1 MEGTHFDV
9 AHAGAAAGLTLDL
22 SVVDFS
28 AYSAIA
34 VSSSFGGLLRRAE
47 LDGLIA
53 RKDDIKDFVNTGGG
67 VFASAEC
74 DVSFASCG
82 VDLITPAGGLFG
94 YLPIT
99 ATAVP
104 AVAPFTVQ
112 AFGTGL
118 GLLNTDVDDPTHNS
132 FSDAAGLNIVDTDTN
147 GVPTTLAG
155 DVFIED
161 DMFVNFLK
169 ELTSGP
175 DANTDGEIDLAV
187 AVGQLVSVEYD
198 FTMSYGNP
206 GGPPVLIVDVAP
218 AEWIVTE
225 VGGFPVDVDQC
236 GEFQTVSNDFGT
248 ADVFKSG
255 KLGKKCRSSTKI
267 HWTPNPDGGSIN
279 VVMETRQSPGKKNVK
294 FAPTSCGP
302 LFLNSGPAQVFEIDP
317 ATDEPFVPP
326 QPPLFTADP
335 LVLAA
340 VEDLDGGGI
349 NPSGGGNEDGD
360 ALTDI
365 EDVQHGFDPCSIG
378 DGTLYA
384 GSDVEEFNLLTE
396 DRLAETT
403 IVNGLPVATGI
414 ITPTDDFLNG
424 LAPTGTGTLF
434 SGEPF
439 TDDHRE
445 INVDGSTD
453 STVTGPLNFG
463 GDCCNED
470 LAFDGTHVWR
480 AHFVPLLGPGG
491 MLFKYLPDGTPVD
504 QFAQEDV
511 VGATFVWP
519 ADELWITK
527 WLGREVGT
535 FDPAT
540 NTFTSVFTT
549 ATNAGGLAYDIE
561 RGILWVG
568 EQGGLVQAY
577 DLTGGGAPAL
587 IAGSQH
593 QPFGPIDETVDGLA
607 FVPD

>member
-1 MEGTHFDV
+1 M
-9 AHAGAAAGLTLDL
+9 
-22 SVVDFS
+22 S
-28 AYSAIA
+28 
-34 VSSSFGGLLRRAE
+34 
-47 LDGLIA
+47 
-53 RKDDIKDFVNTGGG
+53 
-67 VFASAEC
+67 
-74 DVSFASCG
+74 
-82 VDLITPAGGLFG
+82 
-94 YLPIT
+94 
-99 ATAVP
+99 
-104 AVAPFTVQ
+104 
-112 AFGTGL
+112 
-118 GLLNTDVDDPTHNS
+118 
-132 FSDAAGLNIVDTDTN
+132 
-147 GVPTTLAG
+147 LAG
-155 DVFIED
+155 DVIITD
-161 DMFVNFLK
+161 DGFVGLAK

-175 DANTDGEIDLAV
+175 DADGDGKIDLAV
-187 AVGQLVSVEYD
+187 EVGQLVTSTYD
-198 FTMSYGNP
+198 FTMTYNNP
-206 GGPPVLIVDVAP
+206 DGPPVLIIDVAP

-225 VGGFPVDVDQC
+225 VGGQAVDVNAC
-236 GEFQTVSNDFGT
+236 GESDAVNNGFGSVE
-248 ADVFKSG
+248 VFKSG
-255 KLGKKCRSSTKI
+255 KLGEKCQSSTKI
-267 HWTPNPDGGSIN
+267 HWTPDPDGGELN
-279 VVMETRQSPGKKNVK
+279 VVMTTRQSPGKNNVK

-326 QPPLFTADP
+326 QPPLFTAEP

-340 VEDLDGGGI
+340 IPDDGGGI
-349 NPSGGGNEDGD
+349 DPSGGGNEDGD

-384 GSDVEEFNLLTE
+384 GSDVEDFAGALT
-396 DRLAETT
+396 DQLATT
-403 IVNGLPVATGI
+403 SIVDGLPVA
-414 ITPTDDFLNG
+414 PTVIQVPDDFLNG

-445 INVDGSTD
+445 ITVAGEMI
-453 STVTGPLNFG
+453 STVPGSLPVCL
-463 GDCCNED
+463 CCNED

-527 WLGREVGT
+527 WIGRQVGT

-540 NTFTSVFTT
+540 NTFTPVFPT

-568 EQGGLVQAY
+568 EQGGLVQGY
-577 DLTGGGAPAL
+577 DLTGGAPVL